1 MKFSIAI
8 TRVFCIMHNKIRN
21 IRERVR
27 RVCAW
32 PKVCDV
38 KILIAITSIFHI
50 VNVQI
55 LKTRKREST
64 ESMEWPRV
72 SSEKISIIIIR
83 VF

>member
-32 PKVCDV
+32 AKVWDV
-38 KILIAITSIFHI
+38 KILIAITWIFRI
-50 VNVQI
+50 VYVQI
-55 LKTRKREST
+55 LKAREK
-64 ESMEWPRV
+64 EY
-72 SSEKISIIIIR
+72 
-83 VF
+83 